1 MNLTRVSFQL
11 SGLRKEKEQM
21 FEEEEPKKEKKIDF
35 DDLSIEEIEGLIK
48 NHQTEIEI
56 LRQLLKK
63 KKEKLKLADDFFKN

>member
-1 MNLTRVSFQL
+1 
-11 SGLRKEKEQM
+11 M